1 MRWYRVLSVA
11 ALAGRLAAFD
21 LSAGDESAPAR
32 LTGPAVAVARA
43 PVLRREEP
51 RDSVMVRLPGPAAKP
66 APVLRPFTPPPLSKA
81 EVAPPVPTL
90 PEPEVKPAPVLRPFI
105 PPAAPNVEL
114 APPLSTVLEPP
125 LTWKLPLPT
134 SKLEVSA
141 LLPPRPALPASRT
154 APKGLPK
161 PILPPDF
168 ERDSALF
175 CQRRIS
181 QWMQPDAYNI
191 FGEALRDRPAYND
204 DRTENGRIYAYADP
218 SGRYR
223 ELELDFAADT
233 GILRSVFV
241 YPWKMTWQDCRR
253 LWGANVASADAS
265 KGRTFYSYLNRRLDV
280 LVDAGG
286 RVISLGLY

>member
-1 MRWYRVLSVA
+1 MRWYPIVTVA
-11 ALAGRLAAFD
+11 AVAGRLAAFD
-21 LSAGDESAPAR
+21 MSAAAGGDDEGVSAR
-32 LTGPAVAVARA
+32 LTRPAAAALRA

-51 RDSVMVRLPGPAAKP
+51 RDSVMVRLPGPAAKA
-66 APVLRPFTPPPLSKA
+66 APV
-81 EVAPPVPTL
+81 
-90 PEPEVKPAPVLRPFI
+90 VKPAPVVRPFI
-105 PPAAPNVEL
+105 PPPVEESVAAPVPLLPE
-114 APPLSTVLEPP
+114 PPLSLQFPVPV
-125 LTWKLPLPT
+125 
-134 SKLEVSA
+134 SKLEASA
-141 LLPPRPALPASRT
+141 FLPPTPLLPAAKETATAVPAARA

-161 PILPPDF
+161 RILPVDF

-191 FGEALRDRPAYND
+191 FGEALRDRPAYDD
-204 DRTENGRIYAYADP
+204 DRKENGRIYAFADP

-253 LWGANVASADAS
+253 QWGGNVAAADAS
-265 KGRTFYSYLNRRLDV
+265 KGRKFYSYLNRRLDV